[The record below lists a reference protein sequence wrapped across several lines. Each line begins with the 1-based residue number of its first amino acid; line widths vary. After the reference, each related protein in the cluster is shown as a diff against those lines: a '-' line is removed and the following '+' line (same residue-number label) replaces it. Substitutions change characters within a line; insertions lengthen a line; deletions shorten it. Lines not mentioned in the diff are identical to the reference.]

1 MLKIIGCLKYIYIY
15 IYIERERER
24 ERERENLQ
32 HNTVHHKIFTEKPRL
47 ISLASNHFIQS
58 SFSILLQNLYFI

>member
-24 ERERENLQ
+24 ERERENLIV
-32 HNTVHHKIFTEKPRL
+32 NL
-47 ISLASNHFIQS
+47 ILNNIV
-58 SFSILLQNLYFI
+58 INK